1 MSLSPTQEIT
11 ESNVREHLKKL
22 HDARDTILH
31 EVRRVIIGQDEV
43 VNQVLVVLL
52 VGGHSLITGLP
63 GLAKTLLVR
72 TLASILGLNF
82 HRIQFTPDLMP
93 ADITGTDIIEEDITT
108 GHRKWNFVP
117 GPIFSQM
124 LLADE
129 INRTPPKTQSALLE
143 AMQEHTVTVL
153 GKTYKLEEPFIV
165 LATQNPIELEG
176 TYPLPEAQLDRFM
189 FNVIMDYLS
198 EQEELDVVKATT
210 VEEVPMPG
218 AITSATEV
226 RLFQRLIRKVPVAD
240 SVGRYAVQLSRATRP
255 GNAEAPD
262 FVKKYVSYGVSVR
275 SAQYLVLGGKAL
287 AVLEGRY
294 NVSCEDVQRLA
305 APIMRHRILKNFH
318 AESDGITSDEI
329 VRRLI
334 EVVPVPKS
342 GLQ

>member
-1 MSLSPTQEIT
+1 MSLTPTQEIT
-11 ESNVREHLKKL
+11 ESNVREHLNKL
-22 HDARDTILH
+22 HEARDTILR

-43 VNQVLVVLL
+43 VNQVLVVMLA
-52 VGGHSLITGLP
+52 GGHALITGMP
-63 GLAKTLLVR
+63 GLAKTLLVK
-72 TLASILGLNF
+72 TLSSILGLKF

-108 GHRKWNFVP
+108 GHRRWNFVP

-153 GKTYKLEEPFIV
+153 GKTYKLEEPFVV

-189 FNVIMDYLS
+189 FNVLMDYLS
-198 EQEELDVVKATT
+198 ENEELDVVKATT
-210 VEEVPMPG
+210 VEAVAEPA
-218 AITSATEV
+218 AITTADEV

-255 GNAEAPD
+255 GAPEAPE
-262 FVKKYVSYGVSVR
+262 VVRKYVSYGVSVR

-294 NVSCEDVQRLA
+294 NVSCEDIQRLA
-305 APIMRHRILKNFH
+305 PPIMRHRILKNFH
-318 AESDGITSDEI
+318 AESDGVTSDEI
-329 VRRLI
+329 VRRLL
-334 EVVPVPKS
+334 EAVPVPKS

>member
-1 MSLSPTQEIT
+1 MQEIT
-11 ESNVREHLKKL
+11 ESNIREHLGKL
-22 HDARDTILH
+22 HEARDTILR

-52 VGGHSLITGLP
+52 AGGHALITGMP
-63 GLAKTLLVR
+63 GLAKTLLVK
-72 TLASILGLNF
+72 TLSSILGLKF

-93 ADITGTDIIEEDITT
+93 ADITGTDIIEEDMAT
-108 GHRKWNFVP
+108 GRRKWTFVE

-143 AMQEHTVTVL
+143 AMQEHSVTVL
-153 GKTYKLEEPFIV
+153 GKTYKLEEPFVV

-189 FNVIMDYLS
+189 FNVLMDYLS
-198 EQEELDVVKATT
+198 ESDELDVVKATT
-210 VEEVPMPG
+210 VDEVQEPS
-218 AITSATEV
+218 AITTAEEV
-226 RLFQRLIRKVPVAD
+226 RLFQRLIRRVPVAD

-255 GNAEAPD
+255 GAPEAPE
-262 FVKKYVSYGVSVR
+262 FVRKYVSYGVSVR

-294 NVSCEDVQRLA
+294 NVSCEDIQRLA

-318 AESDGITSDEI
+318 AESDGVTSDEI

-334 EVVPVPKS
+334 EAVPVPKS

>member
-1 MSLSPTQEIT
+1 MSVTPMQEIT
-11 ESNVREHLKKL
+11 ESNVREHLSKL
-22 HDARDTILH
+22 HGARDTIIK

-52 VGGHSLITGLP
+52 VGGHALITGLP

-72 TLASILGLNF
+72 TLASILGLKF

-93 ADITGTDIIEEDITT
+93 ADITGTDIIEEDIAT
-108 GHRKWNFVP
+108 GRRKWNFVP

-153 GKTYKLEEPFIV
+153 GKTYKLEEPFVV

-189 FNVIMDYLS
+189 FNVLMDYLS

-210 VEEVPMPG
+210 IEEIAEPRPVTT
-218 AITSATEV
+218 AEEV
-226 RLFQRLIRKVPVAD
+226 RLFQRLIRRVPVAD
-240 SVGRYAVQLSRATRP
+240 SVGRYAVNLARATRP
-255 GNAEAPD
+255 GAPGAPD
-262 FVKKYVSYGVSVR
+262 FINKYVSYGVSVR
-275 SAQYLVLGGKAL
+275 AAQYLVLGGKAL

-294 NVSCEDVQRLA
+294 NVSCEDIQRLA
-305 APIMRHRILKNFH
+305 APIMRHRVLKNFH
-318 AESDGITSDEI
+318 AESDGVTSDEI
-329 VRRLI
+329 VRRLV
-334 EVVPVPKS
+334 EAVPVPKS

>member
-1 MSLSPTQEIT
+1 MSLPPTQEIT
-11 ESNVREHLKKL
+11 ESNIREHLKRL
-22 HDARDTILH
+22 HDYRDSILRQ
-31 EVRRVIIGQDEV
+31 VRRSIVGQDEV

-52 VGGHSLITGLP
+52 AGGHALITGLP
-63 GLAKTLLVR
+63 GLAKTLLVK
-72 TLASILGLNF
+72 TIASTLGLNF

-108 GHRKWNFVP
+108 GHRTWNFVR
-117 GPIFSQM
+117 GPIFANV

-153 GKTYKLEEPFIV
+153 GKTYTLDPPFFV

-198 EQEELDVVKATT
+198 EQEELDVVEMTT
-210 VEEVPMPG
+210 AKDLVTPDPVTNASEVL
-218 AITSATEV
+218 
-226 RLFQRLIRKVPVAD
+226 LFQKLIRKVPIAE
-240 SVGRYAVQLSRATRP
+240 SVSRYAVQLSRATRP
-255 GNAEAPD
+255 GSREAPE
-262 FVKKYVSYGVSVR
+262 FINKYVSYGVSVR
-275 SAQYLVLGGKAL
+275 SAQYLALGGKAL
-287 AVLEGRY
+287 AVLDGRF
-294 NVSCEDVQRLA
+294 NVSCDDIQKLA

-318 AESDGITSDEI
+318 AESDGVTSDEI

-334 EVVPVPKS
+334 EAVPVPKS
-342 GLQ
+342 GL